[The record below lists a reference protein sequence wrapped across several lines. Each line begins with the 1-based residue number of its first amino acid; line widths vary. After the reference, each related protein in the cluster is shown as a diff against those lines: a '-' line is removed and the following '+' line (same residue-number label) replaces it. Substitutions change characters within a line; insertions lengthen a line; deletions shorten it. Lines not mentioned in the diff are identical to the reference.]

1 MRKESKYNKSLID
14 LAEVL
19 LEDNKTLSIRVSGTS
34 MYPSLHEGD
43 ICYEEKYSIEDLKIG
58 DIIAC
63 RRDNFLIM
71 HRLKRLTKK
80 ADGTYVIEMRGDNVL
95 RYDRPFDGEQYVAK
109 LLYFKRK
116 GKIHQVDSTSMKF
129 KKFIDDYFHPISCRL
144 NKIWL
149 FGKYVSYEV
158 KKNSNSLLTNIRQ
171 LTPGSEKQF
180 RTNAVL
186 AVLKGL
192 VPLAM
197 IVCIK
202 YLIDFLSHSSLETA
216 EQKGLFFLLLGTTA
230 LLFLASGLLSQISN
244 YTGEKLSQSVSRRVY
259 DQLHRKHIRLHYA
272 DFENSEKLD
281 KMHRAVQ
288 EASYRPVRI
297 LNSAL
302 GFIKTVSA
310 GVLLLAVF
318 VSIRWYL
325 LLILLA
331 AVMPEALFRIAYVRR
346 LYRMK
351 ESQVAAERE
360 KYYYNR
366 VLTGFPFAKE
376 LRLFDFAGYF
386 LRLFNR
392 KQDDLFEE
400 KLALTRYE
408 TRYSILAQIVAVL
421 LIFASL
427 GIVSYLK
434 IRGVMSIGTVV
445 LFFFAFQRGYA
456 ILNEFF
462 RSIASLIEDNT
473 FLEDFLGF
481 IQSPDTASDVVDAPK
496 PFILKKEI
504 LFENVTFRYN
514 DSERDALQNVSIR
527 IPAGKTVALV
537 GENGAGKTTLVK
549 LLCGFYPPTEGQI
562 LIDGVRVE
570 QIGQK
575 EILKNTTAVF
585 QDFALYQVS
594 ALDNILLGN
603 VRATPDAA
611 KAKEAAATA
620 GIAEAL
626 EKFPRGYETRL
637 GHLFKESEELS
648 IGQWQ
653 KMALARAFYRD
664 APLLLMDEPSSA
676 LDANSERRII
686 KSLQHLAENKTT
698 LIVSHRLSTVQWAD
712 QIYLLD
718 RGEVAETGTHEE
730 LMKMEGKYLHLF
742 RTSRE
747 R

>member
-19 LEDNKTLSIRVSGTS
+19 LEDNKTLSIRMNGLS
-34 MYPSLHEGD
+34 MYPALQHGD
-43 ICYEEKYSIEDLKIG
+43 TGMVKKCFTDELKIG
-58 DIIAC
+58 DIVVW
-63 RRDNFLIM
+63 RSDNLLVA
-71 HRLKRLTKK
+71 HRLISCERKDNGWRLLT
-80 ADGTYVIEMRGDNVL
+80 RGDNNLVDDIPFSEKELAGKLISFERNGKTYTQDDIRMKIFRFNSMHNHKLTVRMNRIYL
-95 RYDRPFDGEQYVAK
+95 RIIRIFPYLKSQ
-109 LLYFKRK
+109 
-116 GKIHQVDSTSMKF
+116 
-129 KKFIDDYFHPISCRL
+129 
-144 NKIWL
+144 
-149 FGKYVSYEV
+149 
-158 KKNSNSLLTNIRQ
+158 SNSLLTNIRQ

-331 AVMPEALFRIAYVRR
+331 AVMPEALFRITYVRR

-427 GIVSYLK
+427 GIVS
-434 IRGVMSIGTVV
+434 
-445 LFFFAFQRGYA
+445 
-456 ILNEFF
+456 
-462 RSIASLIEDNT
+462 
-473 FLEDFLGF
+473 
-481 IQSPDTASDVVDAPK
+481 
-496 PFILKKEI
+496 
-504 LFENVTFRYN
+504 
-514 DSERDALQNVSIR
+514 
-527 IPAGKTVALV
+527 
-537 GENGAGKTTLVK
+537 
-549 LLCGFYPPTEGQI
+549 
-562 LIDGVRVE
+562 
-570 QIGQK
+570 
-575 EILKNTTAVF
+575 
-585 QDFALYQVS
+585 
-594 ALDNILLGN
+594 
-603 VRATPDAA
+603 
-611 KAKEAAATA
+611 
-620 GIAEAL
+620 
-626 EKFPRGYETRL
+626 
-637 GHLFKESEELS
+637 
-648 IGQWQ
+648 
-653 KMALARAFYRD
+653 
-664 APLLLMDEPSSA
+664 
-676 LDANSERRII
+676 
-686 KSLQHLAENKTT
+686 
-698 LIVSHRLSTVQWAD
+698 
-712 QIYLLD
+712 
-718 RGEVAETGTHEE
+718 
-730 LMKMEGKYLHLF
+730 
-742 RTSRE
+742 
-747 R
+747 